1 MDIFESPA
9 VDVDEATV
17 VNDIEPDESGSAAP
31 AVAAGV
37 GVAGAVADDARVDAP
52 HMALAGVLRTLFCV
66 LCWFMLAAAVV
77 YLGVAGMNYAL
88 ISAAQIPE
96 ELRGTKILLIYS
108 AVQAVLFAAAGVM
121 GLVGIARTDNQRY
134 LRLAPCAPAVL
145 AIAAEAT
152 QMFNMGDH
160 ILDNRFI
167 FGVNFFF
174 GILAI
179 LAVALAAAGL
189 YLFGKHDDGR
199 MPRYGA
205 IVTFDTDPVAVS
217 QTPLPAASADVDPL
231 HGSAQGLMQ
240 DAALDDEAEA
250 LPALGGMGASDVEP
264 DVADEDAADEAAG
277 GGYEDDDE
285 EVARPHDVE
294 RDPGRDAKL
303 VEVVDVQEGVGHPS
317 DERPVQGLVDKDHEG
332 VVEHDR
338 PDDGEDADADGARPD
353 EKGPPPPA
361 RAAVLLASAQ
371 PCTPIPRR
379 S

>member
-96 ELRGTKILLIYS
+96 ELRGTRILLIYS

-145 AIAAEAT
+145 TIAAEAT

-167 FGVNFFF
+167 FGANFFF

-189 YLFGKHDDGR
+189 YLFGKYDDGR

-205 IVTFDTDPVAVS
+205 VVTFGTDPVAAS
-217 QTPLPAASADVDPL
+217 QAPLPAVSVDVDPL

-240 DAALDDEAEA
+240 DAVLDDEAEA
-250 LPALGGMGASDVEP
+250 LPALGGMGASDVEA

-285 EVARPHDVE
+285 EVARPH
-294 RDPGRDAKL
+294 
-303 VEVVDVQEGVGHPS
+303 
-317 DERPVQGLVDKDHEG
+317 
-332 VVEHDR
+332 
-338 PDDGEDADADGARPD
+338 GAHF
-353 EKGPPPPA
+353 
-361 RAAVLLASAQ
+361 
-371 PCTPIPRR
+371 
-379 S
+379 

>member
-1 MDIFESPA
+1 
-9 VDVDEATV
+9 
-17 VNDIEPDESGSAAP
+17 
-31 AVAAGV
+31 
-37 GVAGAVADDARVDAP
+37 
-52 HMALAGVLRTLFCV
+52 MALAGVLRTLFCV

-96 ELRGTKILLIYS
+96 ELRGTRILLIYS

-121 GLVGIARTDNQRY
+121 GLVGIVRTDNQRY

-145 AIAAEAT
+145 TIAAEAT

-167 FGVNFFF
+167 FGANFFF

-205 IVTFDTDPVAVS
+205 VVTFDTDPVAAS
-217 QTPLPAASADVDPL
+217 QAPLPAVSVDVDPL

-240 DAALDDEAEA
+240 DAALDDGAEA
-250 LPALGGMGASDVEP
+250 LPALGGMGASMSSRTLRMKM
-264 DVADEDAADEAAG
+264 
-277 GGYEDDDE
+277 
-285 EVARPHDVE
+285 RPM
-294 RDPGRDAKL
+294 RRQA
-303 VEVVDVQEGVGHPS
+303 
-317 DERPVQGLVDKDHEG
+317 
-332 VVEHDR
+332 
-338 PDDGEDADADGARPD
+338 
-353 EKGPPPPA
+353 
-361 RAAVLLASAQ
+361 AAVKTMMKKWRVPTA
-371 PCTPIPRR
+371 PISSKRFAGEKQQTDRGETIHGKGYHRR
-379 S
+379 EAGITGAVQAV

>member
-66 LCWFMLAAAVV
+66 LCWFMLAAAVM

-108 AVQAVLFAAAGVM
+108 AMQAVLFAAAGVM

-167 FGVNFFF
+167 FGANFFF

-264 DVADEDAADEAAG
+264 GVADEDADEGADEDVDDDAADS
-277 GGYEDDDE
+277 GYEDDDE
-285 EVARPHDVE
+285 EVARPH
-294 RDPGRDAKL
+294 
-303 VEVVDVQEGVGHPS
+303 
-317 DERPVQGLVDKDHEG
+317 
-332 VVEHDR
+332 
-338 PDDGEDADADGARPD
+338 GAHF
-353 EKGPPPPA
+353 
-361 RAAVLLASAQ
+361 
-371 PCTPIPRR
+371 
-379 S
+379 